1 MILLGSIIKK
11 NDISI
16 ATCITVIYHVTSLT
30 VLVQEYHVNPRSK
43 IELRKAA
50 NKIFLQDGLIN
61 FYIYNMYNINIYM
74 YRYMYPKTN
83 ANKQINIILYI
94 VKLTL

>member
-1 MILLGSIIKK
+1 MSP
-11 NDISI
+11 
-16 ATCITVIYHVTSLT
+16 T
-30 VLVQEYHVNPRSK
+30 VLVQEYHVYSRSK